1 VTQLRIN
8 AGFVPA
14 DHWVHSEDEGR
25 SRIVGEMSHF
35 IDLLQALTGSLVQ
48 RVIAER
54 VSGDNQVVINNDNIV
69 ISLKF
74 RDGSVGN
81 LTYSASGAK
90 AYSRERLEVFCE
102 GQTLVLEDF
111 RESER
116 HGSGKTERFK
126 TTGQEMGHR
135 EELQHFVNCV
145 ADKEEP
151 LVSFA
156 EALSTM
162 ETIFAI
168 EQSLATGKPVVCE
181 LT

>member
-1 VTQLRIN
+1 MRVN

-54 VSGDNQVVINNDNIV
+54 VSGDNQAIVNNDNVV

-81 LTYSASGAK
+81 LAYSAS
-90 AYSRERLEVFCE
+90 
-102 GQTLVLEDF
+102 
-111 RESER
+111 
-116 HGSGKTERFK
+116 
-126 TTGQEMGHR
+126 
-135 EELQHFVNCV
+135 EL
-145 ADKEEP
+145 KP
-151 LVSFA
+151 ILVSGLKFSVKDKLWCWRIFVRVSGMGL
-156 EALSTM
+156 ENGTLQDNRTRDGLSRRTRALCQLCGRQGRASGGFRRST
-162 ETIFAI
+162 IDNGGD
-168 EQSLATGKPVVCE
+168 LCD
-181 LT
+181 